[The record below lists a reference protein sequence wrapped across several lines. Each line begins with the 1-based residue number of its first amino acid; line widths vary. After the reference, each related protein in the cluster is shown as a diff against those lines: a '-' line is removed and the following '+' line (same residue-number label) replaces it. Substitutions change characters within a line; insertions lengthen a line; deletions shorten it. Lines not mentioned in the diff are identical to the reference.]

1 MEKEP
6 DHENKQVRHSCRS
19 EGGRKWS
26 FYEVSAKS
34 SAVTKRRVT
43 GYLRNAIGIVSKVGR
58 DHTVGTE
65 MYIHHI
71 GTE

>member
-1 MEKEP
+1 MRTSKFAI
-6 DHENKQVRHSCRS
+6 VA
-19 EGGRKWS
+19 GRKWS

-43 GYLRNAIGIVSKVGR
+43 GYLRNAFRRPFRIVSKVGR

>member
-1 MEKEP
+1 M
-6 DHENKQVRHSCRS
+6 
-19 EGGRKWS
+19 
-26 FYEVSAKS
+26 SAKS

-43 GYLRNAIGIVSKVGR
+43 GYLRNAFRIVSKVGR